1 MERKAQKRTRS
12 CGDGDGDPSMRMR
25 SKSDDGDM
33 AERVVSDEEVEAFY
47 AILRRMREAAAAAGR
62 DVWRG
67 YGREF
72 RTLKMEEE
80 EEEEE
85 DKEKGSLRCHQLAFK
100 LEDFKDAAEAAGVD
114 EVSSGGETGDLKP
127 KKVAEYGIRPLLD
140 LNAEP

>member
-25 SKSDDGDM
+25 SKSDEGDV

-47 AILRRMREAAAAAGR
+47 AILRGMREAAAAAGR
-62 DVWRG
+62 DVWQG

-80 EEEEE
+80 
-85 DKEKGSLRCHQLAFK
+85 DKEKGRLRCHQLAFK

-127 KKVAEYGIRPLLD
+127 KSVAEYGFRPLLD